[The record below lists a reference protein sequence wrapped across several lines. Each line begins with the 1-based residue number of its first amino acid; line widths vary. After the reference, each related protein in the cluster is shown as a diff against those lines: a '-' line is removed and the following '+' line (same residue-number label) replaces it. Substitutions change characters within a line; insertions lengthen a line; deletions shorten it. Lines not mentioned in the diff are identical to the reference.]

1 MKAKNLEFLKQSPCA
16 SKKIKTSQDSLVYLM
31 FSEQQL
37 QQLNLNKKINKKA
50 AEKVTGCMETK
61 QGEFSSEVMPVVE
74 SGGNSQFVLAT
85 RAMTRLH

>member
-1 MKAKNLEFLKQSPCA
+1 
-16 SKKIKTSQDSLVYLM
+16 M

-37 QQLNLNKKINKKA
+37 QQLNLNTSRKKINKKA